1 MSKSVPV
8 NIDNEFLKLKFLK
21 SRTPETTDEHA
32 KDAFALLS
40 EYRDGGIYIDHYLG
54 NSQWERHCN
63 GDEFVHVL
71 DGKTALI
78 LLINTQEQTTNLTA
92 GEFLVVPKG
101 IWHSFEAPKGVK
113 VMMTTPLPTD
123 YSIELPI
130 KPEPNY

>member
-1 MSKSVPV
+1 MSKSVPI
-8 NIDNEFLKLKFLK
+8 NIDNEFSKLKFLK
-21 SRTPETTDEHA
+21 GRAPETNDEQA

-40 EYRDGGIYIDHYLG
+40 EYRDGGIYIAHYSG

-101 IWHSFEAPKGVK
+101 IWHRFEAPEGVK
-113 VMMTTPLPTD
+113 VMTITPLPTD
-123 YSIELPI
+123 HSIELPI
-130 KPEPNY
+130 KPLPKY